1 MKRAHHPE
9 QKEARRQALLA
20 QAEVLLQS
28 QAFATFR
35 MADLAEQ
42 AGVAKGTLYL
52 YFPTKESLFLAL
64 LQGRLGAWFRRTAEG
79 LASLPEEAGTA
90 EVARAFVV
98 AVAADP
104 GLVELISLLHGV
116 LEQNVTVEEV
126 TTFKRLMLTEMQ
138 QLAPVVEACLR
149 GIGPGQGAQVFT
161 RFYALV
167 IGVHAL
173 EPHAPAVVEA
183 LRQPDLALF
192 DLPFL
197 PTLEDLFIDVLAG
210 MTRR

>member
-9 QKEARRQALLA
+9 QKEVRRQVILDHAA
-20 QAEVLLQS
+20 VLLRS
-28 QAFATFR
+28 HTFHAFR

-64 LQGRLGAWFRRTAEG
+64 LQGRMGAWFRRTAEG
-79 LASLPEEAGTA
+79 LSRLPEGAGTV
-90 EVARAFVV
+90 EVARAFVT
-98 AVAADP
+98 AVVADP
-104 GLVELISLLHGV
+104 GLVDLLSLLHGV

-126 TTFKRLMLTEMQ
+126 TSFKRVMLAEMQ
-138 QLAPVVEACLR
+138 ALAPQVEACLQ
-149 GIGPGQGAQVFT
+149 GIGQGQGALVFT

-173 EPHAPAVVEA
+173 EARAPAVVEA
-183 LRQPDLALF
+183 LRLPDLAAF

-197 PTLEDLFIDVLAG
+197 PTLEALFSDVLGG